1 MLTVGQCSGE
11 RGARCDFRHQ
21 LPRQGVSRVSWLA
34 ASGRRVGGW
43 GDAARCCGA
52 LVARARCAAATL
64 AAGVLFAVLSL
75 PVLAERIKDLASVQG
90 VRNNQLVGY
99 GLVVGLDG
107 SGDQTTQTPF
117 TTQGIINMLAQL
129 GTTLPTT
136 QSLQLKNVAAVMVTA
151 NLPPFARIGQQI
163 DVTVSSM
170 GNAKSLRGGTLVM
183 TPLKGADGQIYAQAQ
198 GNLLVGGAGAAAS
211 GSKVT
216 INHLLAGRIAGGATV
231 EREVPTALGQGP
243 YVHYEMVLT
252 DFGTTR
258 RVVEAINREIG
269 AGTAEALDGRL
280 IRVSAPEDAN
290 SRVAFLGRI
299 ENLEVRP
306 MQGAAR
312 VIINPRTG
320 SIVMNQTVTLDA
332 CAVAHG
338 NLSVVVSTEPQV
350 SQPLPL
356 AGGQTTTTSQSGI
369 DIKQGGGPLIAVKAG
384 ANLADV
390 VKAINAIGAGP
401 QDLLAIL
408 QAMKAAG
415 ALRADLEII

>member
-1 MLTVGQCSGE
+1 MGIFSNLGGWRRALLTILLV
-11 RGARCDFRHQ
+11 F
-21 LPRQGVSRVSWLA
+21 A
-34 ASGRRVGGW
+34 AFSGRVE
-43 GDAARCCGA
+43 
-52 LVARARCAAATL
+52 
-64 AAGVLFAVLSL
+64 
-75 PVLAERIKDLASVQG
+75 AERIKDLASVQG

-117 TTQGIINMLAQL
+117 TTQSIINMLAQL

-136 QSLQLKNVAAVMVTA
+136 QALQLKNVAAVMVTA
-151 NLPPFARIGQQI
+151 SLPPFARIGQQI

-198 GNLLVGGAGAAAS
+198 GNLLVGGAGASAG
-211 GSKVT
+211 GSKVVV
-216 INHLLAGRIAGGATV
+216 NHLLAGRIAGGATV

-243 YVHYEMVLT
+243 YVHYEMGST
-252 DFGTTR
+252 DFGTTQ

-269 AGTAEALDGRL
+269 TGSAQAVDGRL
-280 IRVSAPEDAN
+280 IRVVAPEEPTR
-290 SRVAFLGRI
+290 RVAFLGRI
-299 ENLEVRP
+299 ENLQVQP
-306 MQGAAR
+306 VKSPAK

-320 SIVMNQTVTLDA
+320 SIVINQTVTLEA

-338 NLSVVVSTEPQV
+338 NLSVVVNTEQKV
-350 SQPLPL
+350 SQPNALS
-356 AGGQTTTTSQSGI
+356 GGQTVATNQSDI
-369 DIKQGGGPLIAVKAG
+369 DVKQGNGALMQVKAG

-390 VKAINAIGAGP
+390 VKAINALGAAP

-408 QAMKAAG
+408 QSMKAVG